1 MLQKFS
7 KVDNTKYIAVWVLR
21 CDGKG
26 SNDRYFQEDKAPKKF
41 VPEGIEGRTAYKGAL
56 QDTIYQLMGGVRAG
70 MGYTGSHDL
79 RELREE
85 AQFTRMGPAGL
96 AESHPHNIQ
105 ITKESPNY
113 SF

>member
-1 MLQKFS
+1 ME
-7 KVDNTKYIAVWVLR
+7 
-21 CDGKG
+21 KG

-96 AESHPHNIQ
+96 AEGL
-105 ITKESPNY
+105 T
-113 SF
+113 

>member
-1 MLQKFS
+1 
-7 KVDNTKYIAVWVLR
+7 
-21 CDGKG
+21 
-26 SNDRYFQEDKAPKKF
+26 
-41 VPEGIEGRTAYKGAL
+41 
-56 QDTIYQLMGGVRAG
+56 MGGVRAG

-85 AQFTRMGPAGL
+85 AHHTYGPAGL